1 MINKVILQGR
11 LTNAPDVK
19 YTPAG
24 VAVAKFT
31 LAVQRDYVKQGEER
45 QTDFINCTAFR
56 KTAEFI
62 YKFFGKGQMA
72 VISGQLQTRSWDDKD
87 GNKKFATDVIVDEI
101 HFAEGKKDQT
111 EEVTGASFPDEEEQ
125 YLKTE
130 REGIQNEDGF
140 IDINDADLPF

>member
-1 MINKVILQGR
+1 MLNKVMLMGR
-11 LTNAPDVK
+11 LTNAPEVK

-24 VAVAKFT
+24 VAVARFT
-31 LAVQRDYVKQGEER
+31 LAVPRKYVKQGEER

-56 KTAEFI
+56 NTAEFM

-72 VISGQLQTRSWDDKD
+72 VVVGQLQNRNWEDKD
-87 GNKKFATDVIVDEI
+87 GNKRTATDVIVDEI
-101 HFAEGKKDQT
+101 HFAEGKKEQT
-111 EEVTGASFPDEEEQ
+111 PAERETTAPDEEEQ

-140 IDINDADLPF
+140 IDINDEDLPF